1 MSFILLILG
10 VATVSAIAVLV
21 LVWIQVDRRL
31 SGRGAVTE
39 VVNRLVHAEAEL
51 MQLRDRVEDLETI
64 VTAGKVS
71 GKRKDLLN

>member
-1 MSFILLILG
+1 MPFILILG
-10 VATVSAIAVLV
+10 AVTVSVIAVLV

-31 SGRGAVTE
+31 SGQDAVTE
-39 VVNRLVHAEAEL
+39 VVNRLVTAEAEL

-64 VTAGKVS
+64 VTARKVL